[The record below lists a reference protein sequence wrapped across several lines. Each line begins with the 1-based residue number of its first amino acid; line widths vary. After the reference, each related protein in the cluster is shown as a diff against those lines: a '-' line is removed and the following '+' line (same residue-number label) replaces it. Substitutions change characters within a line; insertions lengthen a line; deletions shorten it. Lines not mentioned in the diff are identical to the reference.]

1 MKYIKL
7 KPLTK
12 AEQLYIKMMH
22 KGPHPKAIIKEE
34 FDKAERQKKLVE
46 SDKHKTDEY

>member
-22 KGPHPKAIIKEE
+22 RGPYPKAIIKEE
-34 FDKAERQKKLVE
+34 FDKAERLKREAQNDRPINE
-46 SDKHKTDEY
+46 QQ